1 MCKRYLVFFVL
12 IIIISSCAVQKL
24 PEGLGEIQ
32 EEKAEDLEAKKT
44 ITALELKELIDEK
57 SEDYLLIDV
66 RTEQE
71 YREGYIPTAINIPH
85 TDIESN
91 LDKIP
96 KDKLIIVYC
105 KIGGR
110 ASTAA
115 SKLKGLGY
123 KNVINFGS
131 IDSYKYE
138 LEKL

>member
-1 MCKRYLVFFVL
+1 MYKRYTIILVLFIL
-12 IIIISSCAVQKL
+12 ISGCAVQRL
-24 PEGLGEIQ
+24 PEGLGELQ
-32 EEKAEDLEAKKT
+32 EEETEELKVKDT
-44 ITALELKELIDEK
+44 IKPLELKELIDEEN
-57 SEDYLLIDV
+57 EDYLLIDV

-71 YREGYIPTAINIPH
+71 YKEGHIPTAINIPH
-85 TDIESN
+85 IDIESN

-115 SKLKGLGY
+115 TKLKDLGY
-123 KNVINFGS
+123 KNVINFGG

-138 LEKL
+138 LEK

>member
-1 MCKRYLVFFVL
+1 MYKRYLIFFVL

-24 PEGLGEIQ
+24 PQGLGEIQ
-32 EEKAEDLEAKKT
+32 EEKAEDLKAKKT

-71 YREGYIPTAINIPH
+71 YKEGYIPTAINIPH

-115 SKLKGLGY
+115 SKLRDLGY
-123 KNVINFGS
+123 NNVINFGG
-131 IDSYKYE
+131 IGSYKYE
-138 LEKL
+138 LEE

>member
-1 MCKRYLVFFVL
+1 MYKRYTIFLVLFIL
-12 IIIISSCAVQKL
+12 ISSCAVQRV
-24 PEGLGEIQ
+24 PEGLNEIQ
-32 EEKAEDLEAKKT
+32 EEKEEELKVKQT
-44 ITALELKELIDEK
+44 ITLLELKELIDDKNEG
-57 SEDYLLIDV
+57 YLLIDV
-66 RTEQE
+66 RTEKE
-71 YREGYIPTAINIPH
+71 YKEGYIPTAINIPH

-115 SKLKGLGY
+115 SKLKDLGY
-123 KNVINFGS
+123 KNVINFGG

-138 LEKL
+138 LEK